1 MNILVYATL
10 CNVPSFSIFE
20 IGLSNRLLSKLALVE
35 KMDDFRQIL
44 RAYVHIGSKNLTM
57 KTPKGAIFTTTWD
70 FERGLMSF

>member
-1 MNILVYATL
+1 MDILVYATL

-20 IGLSNRLLSKLALVE
+20 IDLSNRLLSKLALVE

-57 KTPKGAIFTTTWD
+57 KMPKGAILTSKCE
-70 FERGLMSF
+70 FERALLSF